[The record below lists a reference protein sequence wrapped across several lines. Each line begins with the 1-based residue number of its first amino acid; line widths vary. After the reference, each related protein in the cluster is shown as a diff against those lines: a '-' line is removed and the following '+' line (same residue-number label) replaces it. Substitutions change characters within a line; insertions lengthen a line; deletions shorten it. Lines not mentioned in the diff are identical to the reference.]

1 MEKINLQENF
11 DSTDDWDEATRENWE
26 EKMSEPFTF
35 KKLSQEEIEELRR
48 QGYNV

>member
-11 DSTDDWDEATRENWE
+11 DSTDDWDEATLKDWE

-35 KKLSQEEIEELRR
+35 RKLSQEEIEELRR